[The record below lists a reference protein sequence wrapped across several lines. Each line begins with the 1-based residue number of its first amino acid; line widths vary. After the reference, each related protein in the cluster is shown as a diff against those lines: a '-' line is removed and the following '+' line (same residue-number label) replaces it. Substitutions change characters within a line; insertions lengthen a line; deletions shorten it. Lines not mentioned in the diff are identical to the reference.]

1 MFGVTHSNTQRI
13 KYFHMDSHPCRD
25 ALDKSPSAAMQD
37 AVFLPT
43 LLYLNNRLLRFSS
56 SLQKGS
62 QYHPVLTRSIMGR
75 GKAIFSVPRSKAT
88 ITLILCHL
96 QKLLLSISITV
107 QRRPSI
113 TPPAPPNC
121 YLITFSHCRS
131 VLPIWFQ
138 PCTRNLSS
146 CSLFKPWAEVFSSS
160 FSLRWTA
167 SEKIPLIFCE
177 GHNIKINCVVL
188 NKS

>member
-1 MFGVTHSNTQRI
+1 MFGVTHPNIQRI
-13 KYFHMDSHPCRD
+13 KYLHMDSHPCRD

-43 LLYLNNRLLRFSS
+43 LLYLNNRLLRFCS

-62 QYHPVLTRSIMGR
+62 QHHPVLTRSIMGR

-96 QKLLLSISITV
+96 HKLLLSISIAV

-113 TPPAPPNC
+113 TPPCTPKLLFNHILPLHVC
-121 YLITFSHCRS
+121 PSHLIPTMH
-131 VLPIWFQ
+131 L
-138 PCTRNLSS
+138 
-146 CSLFKPWAEVFSSS
+146 KPVQS
-160 FSLRWTA
+160 FPVQTPS
-167 SEKIPLIFCE
+167 
-177 GHNIKINCVVL
+177 
-188 NKS
+188 